1 MMDKVPK
8 QQSVDIWPI
17 PFQNY
22 HPINAHI
29 DNTGKSLVAL
39 QPKSSLHYVTYPISE
54 EKSSTPFNLFLR
66 LK

>member
-22 HPINAHI
+22 HPINAQI

-39 QPKSSLHYVTYPISE
+39 QTNYPLNSVV
-54 EKSSTPFNLFLR
+54 
-66 LK
+66 